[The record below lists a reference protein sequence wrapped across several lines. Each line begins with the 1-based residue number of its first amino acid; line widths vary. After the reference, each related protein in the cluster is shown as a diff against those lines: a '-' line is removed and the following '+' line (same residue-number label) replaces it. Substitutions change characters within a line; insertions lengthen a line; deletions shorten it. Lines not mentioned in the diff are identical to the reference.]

1 MLLHET
7 RLICLKK
14 QGTKNV
20 PPVTPRNCSDDGQ
33 VRPNPHLMEAS
44 TTFLIIIQLTSI
56 QTVFLTIFS
65 GGLNT

>member
-20 PPVTPRNCSDDGQ
+20 PPVTPSSDDRQ
-33 VRPNPHLMEAS
+33 VRPNPHLMEANM
-44 TTFLIIIQLTSI
+44 TFFITIQLLSI